1 MAWTPTGQ
9 GLLRQM
15 SHQGMLLA
23 PFLGIPYNP
32 RVLNRQLPLE
42 MFPCSFT
49 LSRNLPRRLE
59 ADDTKVDFDGRR
71 SVVDRVGSGSWSRQV
86 ARRTAGCAAEACL
99 HDGRI

>member
-1 MAWTPTGQ
+1 MAWIPTGQ

-42 MFPCSFT
+42 YVSVFVHALEKFAEEAG
-49 LSRNLPRRLE
+49 SR
-59 ADDTKVDFDGRR
+59 
-71 SVVDRVGSGSWSRQV
+71 
-86 ARRTAGCAAEACL
+86 
-99 HDGRI
+99 